1 MLAAHVAIHHTLF
14 VKRFVKIVVV
24 IKETRRVQPTM

>member
-14 VKRFVKIVVV
+14 VKRFVKIVV